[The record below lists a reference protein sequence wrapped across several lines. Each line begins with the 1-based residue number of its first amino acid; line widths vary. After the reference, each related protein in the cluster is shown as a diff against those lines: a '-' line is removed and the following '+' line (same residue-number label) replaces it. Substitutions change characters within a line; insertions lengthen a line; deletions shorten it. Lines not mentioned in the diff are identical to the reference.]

1 MNQTQSLTALDVVTS
16 QQTMSSREIAE
27 LTNST
32 HDNVLKTVRAL
43 VARGVVFQNET
54 LYTHPQNGQQ
64 YPEFL
69 LNYRD
74 SMVVVSGY
82 SPELRAKIIDRWQEL
97 EAKQA
102 APAFA
107 IPATFSQA
115 LLLAAQQ
122 AEQIEKQQA
131 ALALAAPKVAFVDSY
146 VEAAGLKGFRETAKL
161 LKANEARFRN
171 FLTEQKIMYRL
182 GGEWMAYQPHIDA
195 GRFMVKAGKSPQNNH
210 AYSRCLFTPKGLQWV
225 ACEWAKF
232 AMVQGGKA

>member
-1 MNQTQSLTALDVVTS
+1 MNQTQSIMALDAATPK
-16 QQTMSSREIAE
+16 QAMSSREIAE

-97 EAKQA
+97 EAKQD

-146 VEAAGLKGFRETAKL
+146 VDATGLKGFREAAKL
-161 LKANEARFRN
+161 LKANEARFRD

-232 AMVQGGKA
+232 TKEQGGAV